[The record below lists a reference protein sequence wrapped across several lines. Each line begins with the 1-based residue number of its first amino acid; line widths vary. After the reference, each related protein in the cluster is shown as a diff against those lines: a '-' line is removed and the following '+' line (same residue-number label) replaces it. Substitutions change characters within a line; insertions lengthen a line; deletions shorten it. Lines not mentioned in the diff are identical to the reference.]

1 MFVAAAAEDNN
12 TRVLF
17 ERVLSSGAL
26 PPDKSRLAM
35 FLLLLLT
42 YHLSK
47 KYVLKNYYVTW
58 FLYLVKTSTKC
69 IL

>member
-1 MFVAAAAEDNN
+1 MFVAVAAEDNN

-26 PPDKSRLAM
+26 SPDKSRLAM

-47 KYVLKNYYVTW
+47 KICSQELLRNVV
-58 FLYLVKTSTKC
+58 FVSS
-69 IL
+69 